1 MTPRIIDFD
10 RFRRGR
16 SVMAEAEL
24 IQVLEGAREVELTV
38 TGRRS
43 GEESSRPVWFAQ
55 DGERMYLVPV
65 GGSGS
70 NWYRNILQ
78 TPRIRLVA
86 DGVELETEA
95 TPITDAP
102 VMKDV
107 LGKFG
112 EKYGDSQVKQYYP
125 DQDVAVEIS
134 LA

>member
-1 MTPRIIDFD
+1 
-10 RFRRGR
+10 
-16 SVMAEAEL
+16 MAEAEL
-24 IQVLEGAREVELTV
+24 MQVLEGAREVELTV

-43 GEESSRPVWFAQ
+43 GEKSSRPVWFTQ
-55 DGERMYLVPV
+55 DDERMYLVPV

-70 NWYRNILQ
+70 NWYRNIVQ

-86 DGVELETEA
+86 DGAELETEA
-95 TPITDAP
+95 TPITDA
-102 VMKDV
+102 VVVNDV

-125 DQDVAVEIS
+125 DQDVAVEVS